1 MQRDLLRLVELL
13 EAADH
18 LGRALDGVDFER
30 FTNDAELRDSTLWRL
45 MKVGEASVQLSEEVR
60 GRHPEIEWHRAIG
73 FRNRIVHGYFDLD
86 LEVVY
91 RTATDSVPI
100 LANQVRLLIR
110 EEFPSFP
117 NDLPTSQGEP

>member
-30 FTNDAELRDSTLWRL
+30 STADAELRDSTLWRL
-45 MKVGEASVQLSEEVR
+45 MKVGEAPVQLSEEVR

-73 FRNRIVHGYFDLD
+73 FRNPSC
-86 LEVVY
+86 
-91 RTATDSVPI
+91 TATSISTWRSCTGPPPTASQFSRTRSV
-100 LANQVRLLIR
+100 
-110 EEFPSFP
+110 S
-117 NDLPTSQGEP
+117 